1 MFFLAE
7 IKFEVK
13 TLHYCYWSAKSTH
26 KSTRRYFNWATAL
39 THICVGQ
46 CALTLLFVW
55 VYHDPHI
62 FFLICSWKTPQYQLH
77 ISRLLLWEI
86 RALLLGYCWCCW
98 LQILCCS
105 NRIFWWKC
113 FLSMWAANL
122 KIKQGAKWKSSD
134 NISCNFVWK
143 LWVFRRQTDENKQ
156 YLLLLK

>member
-1 MFFLAE
+1 MLHVFLAE
-7 IKFEVK
+7 IKFQVK
-13 TLHYCYWSAKSTH
+13 ISHYCCWSAKSTH
-26 KSTRRYFNWATAL
+26 ADIL
-39 THICVGQ
+39 TGP
-46 CALTLLFVW
+46 LLWPTFVL
-55 VYHDPHI
+55 VSV
-62 FFLICSWKTPQYQLH
+62 LQRCCLCESAICSWKTPQYQLH

-86 RALLLGYCWCCW
+86 RAQLLGYCWRCW
-98 LQILCCS
+98 FQILCSS

-143 LWVFRRQTDENKQ
+143 LWVFRCQTGENKQ